1 MDGGS
6 EVRERER
13 EGERGAKRRVPSVFA
28 FAGFVFPFLPSRQ
41 RELRSYSLLFD
52 LMFFNVP
59 DKVAGLDWM
68 FVTALSLSSF
78 SGFCG
83 GVGVEVF
90 FPGAAAASFFA
101 DEKCK
106 FENRNGL
113 ESLSPFFASKTHQEA
128 HDSFDLGLS
137 IAEREQRAPFESAR
151 LKMTTTTT
159 KHRLTL
165 QPSPRRLAC
174 TSEKGWK
181 KKRRERKK
189 NCNFFALFFFGN
201 VGENKENADY
211 TQRMKNKEVT
221 SPDERLVSEGGRGGG
236 RIERKERGGGRQRR
250 EKEAEKTFSSSSSSL
265 LVHAALP
272 LFSTSP
278 PTTHP
283 LPLSLSPRNQ
293 YISSYAASP
302 SSRGTAP
309 TARRRPLSRP

>member
-1 MDGGS
+1 
-6 EVRERER
+6 
-13 EGERGAKRRVPSVFA
+13 
-28 FAGFVFPFLPSRQ
+28 
-41 RELRSYSLLFD
+41 
-52 LMFFNVP
+52 
-59 DKVAGLDWM
+59 M

-221 SPDERLVSEGGRGGG
+221 SPDERLVSEGRRRTAEAGEGS
-236 RIERKERGGGRQRR
+236 RKNFLFFFFFPPRSRR
-250 EKEAEKTFSSSSSSL
+250 PPSL
-265 LVHAALP
+265 FNL
-272 LFSTSP
+272 SP
-278 PTTHP
+278 HHTPP
-283 LPLSLSPRNQ
+283 PSLSLSPKP
-293 YISSYAASP
+293 IH
-302 SSRGTAP
+302 
-309 TARRRPLSRP
+309 L